1 MESLDFR
8 CTFLQTKVDTMTN
21 ILLFGATG
29 AVGKGVLKLAIENK
43 RIDQIIAPTR
53 KALDFSHPKLVNPVI
68 DFSDLSST
76 ADNSAIFTSDIVIC
90 ALGTTLKKAG
100 SAEAFVNVDRDLVLK
115 LAKRAHELG
124 AKTFILNS
132 SLGAR
137 PGNNLYLRTKF
148 EVEQGIEQ
156 MGFKR
161 VVHVRP
167 SLIKTVRA
175 EKRLAEEI
183 GLVISSM
190 LGPLIPKKFRPVEAL
205 AISRTLLEESLKPAP
220 GVFIIESDE
229 IQS

>member
-1 MESLDFR
+1 M
-8 CTFLQTKVDTMTN
+8 K
-21 ILLFGATG
+21 LLLLGATG
-29 AVGKGVLKLAIENK
+29 AVGNNVLHLALKNEQIESV
-43 RIDQIIAPTR
+43 IAPTR
-53 KALDFSHPKLVNPVI
+53 KPLDLIHPKLTNPVT
-68 DFSDLSST
+68 DFSNLSSLEDCD
-76 ADNSAIFTSDIVIC
+76 AVIC

-100 SAEAFVNVDRDLVLK
+100 SAEAFVKIDRDLVLK
-115 LAKRAHELG
+115 LAQTCYEMG

-175 EKRLAEEI
+175 ERRLAEEL
-183 GLVISSM
+183 GLVVSSI

-205 AISRTLLEESLKPAP
+205 AIGQTLLQESLKDRP
-220 GVFIIESDE
+220 GVFIIESE
-229 IQS
+229 KIGP